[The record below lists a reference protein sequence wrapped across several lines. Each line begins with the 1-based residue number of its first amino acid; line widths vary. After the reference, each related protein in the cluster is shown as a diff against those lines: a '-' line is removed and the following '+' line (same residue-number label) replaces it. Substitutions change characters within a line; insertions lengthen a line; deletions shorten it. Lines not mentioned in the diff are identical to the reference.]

1 MRRLLLLAVLAG
13 VIYALL
19 RSGYLNSVAV
29 RLGDAA
35 HQFGAQAIDLART
48 TNVIA
53 VAVVTIIAV
62 IALMTVLRR
71 K

>member
-19 RSGYLNSVAV
+19 RSRYLNSVAI

-35 HQFGAQAIDLART
+35 HEFGAQAIEIART
-48 TNVIA
+48 TNAIG

-62 IALMTVLRR
+62 IALMTVLRH